1 MRTQP
6 CNGIRVLLVLS
17 AGFLLLGTISCG
29 KSPSPGG
36 WDHQRR
42 LALTRDELQF
52 FADRPFWAEPK
63 RKALLSRA
71 IGLTETD
78 AIPRE
83 PYLIVGLL
91 PHNRADVEHTFLELV
106 WLKHESDPEV
116 STVAQLSIVLKGD
129 PPGTHHNVP
138 LPDGS
143 QLMPRG
149 YLWMRPVDLDLVD
162 GRGVGFHY
170 QNQQSAPGE
179 KTVVISLGRDTLQ
192 GAILLWITD
201 AGGRASNVVEMDV
214 LDRVEQQEGTQEREK
229 GQP

>member
-1 MRTQP
+1 MTTQP
-6 CNGIRVLLVLS
+6 CNGIRVVLVLS
-17 AGFLLLGTISCG
+17 AGFLLLGTSGCG

-42 LALTRDELQF
+42 LALTRDELQHLQ
-52 FADRPFWAEPK
+52 ASPDWAERK
-63 RKALLSRA
+63 GKALLSRA
-71 IGLTETD
+71 IGLAETD

-91 PHNRADVEHTFLELV
+91 PHNRAAVDHTFLALA
-106 WLKHESDPEV
+106 WLKNESDPEV
-116 STVAQLSIVLKGD
+116 STVTKLSIRVKGD
-129 PPGTHHNVP
+129 PPGTHHDIP
-138 LPDGS
+138 LSDGS

-149 YLWMRPVDLDLVD
+149 YLWIRTVDLDLAE
-162 GRGVGFHY
+162 GRSVGFQY
-170 QNQQSAPGE
+170 EDQDSASGE
-179 KTVVISLGRDTLQ
+179 KAVVITLGRDTLQ

-214 LDRVEQQEGTQEREK
+214 LDRVEQQQGTQEREK